1 MPITNKIELKEY
13 MAADLQVQPASRSL
27 IKRLLFDGVVRLKK
41 HLRFAEYHF
50 NAGGGGSINCCMDI
64 ICCGFII
71 FAELIIPRFL
81 LIRLAKD

>member
-50 NAGGGGSINCCMDI
+50 NAGGG
-64 ICCGFII
+64 
-71 FAELIIPRFL
+71 AP
-81 LIRLAKD
+81 